1 MVYNLLQMKSVVFF
15 FLFFTTLLSAQDSE
29 KKITLFYENDAYL
42 LTQEHFNILD
52 SIKNIEHKE
61 LVDVHVNG
69 YTNNVGDKVYNL
81 KLSRKRARN
90 VKNFLKEF
98 TIVSS
103 EGYGELETE
112 AANNRRVDILVHLK
126 TDHIPVEGEIIE
138 APISEVKE
146 RTPSISLLK
155 PKKGDKIILEGI
167 RFYPDQDV
175 IMDESK
181 DALEELLAFLKTNSN
196 IKFRLLGHICCG
208 DWNNPALDVRNLRT
222 GKNNLSE
229 ARAKAVRNY
238 LVKKGI
244 DKRRIRYRGM
254 AYKYPTGKG
263 DKFDRRV
270 EIEITSVE

>member
-1 MVYNLLQMKSVVFF
+1 MKIVF
-15 FLFFTTLLSAQDSE
+15 FLFLLCTSFLSAQVSE
-29 KKITLFYENDAYL
+29 KKITLFYENDASV
-42 LTQEHFNILD
+42 LTQEHYMLLD

-81 KLSRKRARN
+81 ELSQKRAEN
-90 VKNFLKEF
+90 VKMFLNEF

-103 EGYGELETE
+103 KGYGELESE

-126 TDHIPVEGEIIE
+126 SDHIPEDGEIIE
-138 APISEVKE
+138 VPKTKVKS
-146 RTPSISLLK
+146 TSISILQ

-181 DALEELLAFLKTNSN
+181 DALEELLDFLKTNSS
-196 IKFRLLGHICCG
+196 IRFRLLGHICCG

-222 GKNNLSE
+222 GKNNLSD

-238 LVKKGI
+238 LVKNGI
-244 DKRRIRYRGM
+244 DKKRIRYLGM

-263 DKFDRRV
+263 DMFDRRV
-270 EIEITSVE
+270 EIEITSID